1 MATPKVFWGCLV
13 VGLVVACILGP
24 ALPAGAEEL
33 HYKFYTWSPKGERV
47 PVGDVAGHEVGYMLR
62 EAFYVFENGEV
73 ATSKSVVT
81 IDYVNGDG
89 PFMQYLT
96 ITFPD
101 QATIVIKSQGTSAGV
116 GSQWTSEILK
126 GTGRFEGIK
135 GTHSA
140 KATYLRRE
148 PGEGGGKGYGEGTL
162 TYTLPGK

>member
-1 MATPKVFWGCLV
+1 MRTSRSVWV
-13 VGLVVACILGP
+13 SVGLTLIVVCVLSM

-73 ATSKSVVT
+73 ATAKVVVT

-89 PFMQYLT
+89 PFMQYVT

-101 QATIVIKSQGTSAGV
+101 QSTIVIKSQGTSAGV

>member
-1 MATPKVFWGCLV
+1 MRTSRSVWV
-13 VGLVVACILGP
+13 SVGLTLIVVCVLSM

-73 ATSKSVVT
+73 ATAKVVVT

-89 PFMQYLT
+89 PFMQYVT

-101 QATIVIKSQGTSAGV
+101 QSTIVIKSQGTSVGV